1 MLKFKMARLKCPE
14 ACRHVLAL
22 GKMKPISCFL
32 LSSVLVSPL
41 TSLPSSLKGPK
52 SCLRLE
58 MGPA

>member
-1 MLKFKMARLKCPE
+1 MLKFKMARSKCPE
-14 ACRHVLAL
+14 GCRHVVAL
-22 GKMKPISCFL
+22 GKMKPIARVL

-41 TSLPSSLKGPK
+41 TLLPSSLKGLE